1 MGAGVGEVAAE
12 SRAGS
17 SPIAGAP
24 VVNYTRRRES
34 FENEGEAAIM
44 TIPLDAAAAAMR
56 EAMRDAV
63 KRYSLWYLCRGLLM
77 VLAGVLALLYPLI
90 ASVALVYLLGWIL
103 IISGVLQGFGL
114 IGSRHVPHFWLDVI
128 SAVLAVI
135 VGLMLLRQPDA
146 GLMAFSVLLIVYFMV
161 EGVAKVIFALSIR
174 PFPNWGWILASGVVG
189 ILLSVYLWANIA
201 TASVL
206 LLGVLMGVLL
216 ISEGAA
222 LAYLA
227 WQVRTATAGPP
238 A

>member
-1 MGAGVGEVAAE
+1 M
-12 SRAGS
+12 
-17 SPIAGAP
+17 
-24 VVNYTRRRES
+24 
-34 FENEGEAAIM
+34 
-44 TIPLDAAAAAMR
+44 
-56 EAMRDAV
+56 
-63 KRYSLWYLCRGLLM
+63 
-77 VLAGVLALLYPLI
+77 
-90 ASVALVYLLGWIL
+90 ALVYLLGWIL

-114 IGSRHVPHFWLDVI
+114 IGSRHVPYFWLDVI
-128 SAVLAVI
+128 SAMLAVI